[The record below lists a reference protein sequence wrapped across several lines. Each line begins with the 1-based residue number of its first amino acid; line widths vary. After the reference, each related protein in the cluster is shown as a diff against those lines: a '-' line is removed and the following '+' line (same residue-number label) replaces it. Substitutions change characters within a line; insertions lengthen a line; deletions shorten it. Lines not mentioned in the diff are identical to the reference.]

1 MKSGKCYVVLKTLK
15 TVNTK
20 RCTDYICMKIVMSV
34 RCKIVNVIFLE
45 LLTFVLQV
53 SYPFKTVLV
62 NYIIVR

>member
-1 MKSGKCYVVLKTLK
+1 
-15 TVNTK
+15 
-20 RCTDYICMKIVMSV
+20 MKIVMSV